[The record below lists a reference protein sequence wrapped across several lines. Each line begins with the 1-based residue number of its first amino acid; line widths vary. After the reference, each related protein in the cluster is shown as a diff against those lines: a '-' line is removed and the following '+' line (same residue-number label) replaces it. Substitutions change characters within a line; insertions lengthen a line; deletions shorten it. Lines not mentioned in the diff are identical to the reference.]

1 MLNFQTAINDKKKF
15 SEIKLNEISPIRKL
29 ILRGKSREFLSAVG
43 KTINILL
50 PTEPNTSSSNG
61 EITIIWLSPDEWI
74 IFSNSIDDQDF
85 NQIEE
90 KLVQNICKTKLGAVI
105 DVTDQFVMIN
115 LTGNKIFDLFHTGS
129 PFNFNEFRNKKGA
142 TTQTLLAKIDVIIQ
156 NKDQNDINVFVR
168 RSFSRHLYSWMSD
181 SASRL

>member
-1 MLNFQTAINDKKKF
+1 MLNFQTAINDQKKF

-105 DVTDQFVMIN
+105 DVTDQFMMIN
-115 LTGNKIFDLFHTGS
+115 LTGNKIFDLFLTGC

-142 TTQTLLAKIDVIIQ
+142 ATQTLLAKIDVIIQ
-156 NKDQNDINVFVR
+156 NKNLNDVNVFVR
-168 RSFSRHLYSWMSD
+168 RSFSRHLFSWMND

>member
-1 MLNFQTAINDKKKF
+1 MLNFQTAINDQKKF

-105 DVTDQFVMIN
+105 DVTDQFVMI
-115 LTGNKIFDLFHTGS
+115 K
-129 PFNFNEFRNKKGA
+129 FNWK
-142 TTQTLLAKIDVIIQ
+142 
-156 NKDQNDINVFVR
+156 
-168 RSFSRHLYSWMSD
+168 
-181 SASRL
+181 

>member
-1 MLNFQTAINDKKKF
+1 MLNFQTAINYQKKI

-74 IFSNSIDDQDF
+74 IFSNSIDNQDF

-90 KLVQNICKTKLGAVI
+90 KLVQNICKTK
-105 DVTDQFVMIN
+105 
-115 LTGNKIFDLFHTGS
+115 
-129 PFNFNEFRNKKGA
+129 FRGC
-142 TTQTLLAKIDVIIQ
+142 
-156 NKDQNDINVFVR
+156 
-168 RSFSRHLYSWMSD
+168 H
-181 SASRL
+181 

>member
-1 MLNFQTAINDKKKF
+1 MLNLQPAINDQKKF
-15 SEIKLNEISPIRKL
+15 SNIELKEISPIRKL

-74 IFSNSIDDQDF
+74 IFSNSIDNQDF

-90 KLVQNICKTKLGAVI
+90 KLVQNICKTKLG
-105 DVTDQFVMIN
+105 
-115 LTGNKIFDLFHTGS
+115 
-129 PFNFNEFRNKKGA
+129 
-142 TTQTLLAKIDVIIQ
+142 
-156 NKDQNDINVFVR
+156 
-168 RSFSRHLYSWMSD
+168 
-181 SASRL
+181 

>member
-1 MLNFQTAINDKKKF
+1 MLNFQTAINDQKKF

-90 KLVQNICKTKLGAVI
+90 KLVQNIYKTKLGAVI
-105 DVTDQFVMIN
+105 DVSDQFVMIN
-115 LTGNKIFDLFHTGS
+115 LT
-129 PFNFNEFRNKKGA
+129 RNKKGA

-168 RSFSRHLYSWMSD
+168 RSFARHLYSWMSD